1 LNVSN
6 EVLFFSIVI
15 PAYNE
20 ENYIGKTLSVLK
32 ELDYPPDRF
41 EVIIVENGSTDRT
54 DSVVAANA
62 PVSAKVVRIA
72 ETGVS
77 HARNLGADLVSK
89 ASDWVIFL
97 DADTYFAPTFLTELD
112 RFLRANAGR
121 NLGTGMVSL
130 RPVPDSMV
138 ARGWYHFY
146 NIISYAT
153 RTTKSIQFIRRDLLN
168 DIRYDESLTFGED
181 ERMLKECRRHARHF
195 YLRSKS
201 VFSSTRRFLQNGW
214 IREPLHSIYLIILP
228 YKKKQL
234 IDYMAPR

>member
-1 LNVSN
+1 MSG

-20 ENYIGKTLSVLK
+20 EKYIGTTLSALK
-32 ELDYPPDRF
+32 QLDYPPDRF
-41 EVIIVENGSTDRT
+41 EVIVVDNGSTDGT
-54 DSVVAANA
+54 DKVVAANA
-62 PVSAKVVRIA
+62 PGFAKVVRVA
-72 ETGVS
+72 ESGVS

-97 DADTYFAPTFLTELD
+97 DADTYFALHFLWELD
-112 RFLRANAGR
+112 GYLRAHAGR

-130 RPVPDSMV
+130 RPVPDSRV
-138 ARGWYHFY
+138 ARGWYHLF
-146 NIISYAT
+146 NIICYAT

-181 ERMLKECRRHARHF
+181 ERMLMECRRRARHF
-195 YLRSKS
+195 YLRTNG

-214 IREPLHSIYLIILP
+214 MRELFYSFSLILLP
-228 YKKKQL
+228 YKKKQS
-234 IDYMAPR
+234 IDYTAPR